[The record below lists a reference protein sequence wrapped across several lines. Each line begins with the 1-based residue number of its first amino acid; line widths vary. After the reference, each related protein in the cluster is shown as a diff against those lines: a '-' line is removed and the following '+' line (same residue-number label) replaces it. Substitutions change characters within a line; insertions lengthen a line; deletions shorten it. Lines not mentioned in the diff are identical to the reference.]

1 MAPRSYAQAMHHP
14 LGFALTD
21 ASGPRVVS
29 GRTLR
34 LIGHVHSES
43 EFLIGED
50 AADATVWILDV
61 ARDDLHPLNRDR
73 ARTERFL
80 EAFGAYLRDGP
91 PAPAPM
97 VLDARQAAERLA
109 LLRAGKVT
117 PRAPVRPAVPHRK
130 RLRRLLE
137 ALEQADPEALA
148 GSWWSGPIEQA
159 KDDLL

>member
-1 MAPRSYAQAMHHP
+1 MDHP

-21 ASGPRVVS
+21 ESGTRAAA

-34 LIGHVHSES
+34 LIGHVHSPA

-50 AADATVWILDV
+50 TADATVWVLDV
-61 ARDDLHPLNRDR
+61 ARGELHPLNRDR
-73 ARTERFL
+73 ERTERFL
-80 EAFGAYLRDGP
+80 AAFGAYLHDGP

-109 LLRAGKVT
+109 LLRAGKVA
-117 PRAPVRPAVPHRK
+117 PRAPARPAVPHRK

-137 ALEQADPEALA
+137 ALERADPDALA
-148 GSWWSGPIEQA
+148 ASWWCGSIEQA